1 MREIPFT
8 KMEGC
13 GNDYV
18 YLNGF
23 DTAFLSEGGSVFDT
37 GEIDISA
44 LAQAVSDRHFGI
56 GSDGLVLVLPPSS
69 PDKADVRMR
78 MFNADGTEAEMCGNA
93 SRCVGRLAWQNGLV
107 KSPVIR
113 LETRAGNKILHVLKE
128 KDTQT
133 SLVRVDMGKPELAR
147 QRIPVVPEP
156 TASDN
161 NDQPCIEHP
170 IYAAGREWNM
180 TCVSMGNPHAV
191 IFVEDAGSLD
201 LPVIGPQFENHPYFP
216 CRTNTEFVQI
226 VRHDHARMRVW
237 ERGAGETLSCGTGA
251 CAAAV
256 ACVLTGRT
264 GRNLRMELL
273 GGELDIEWNS
283 RSDHVFMT
291 GPARTVF
298 SGVFLFDYSQT
309 ERGEA

>member
-18 YLNGF
+18 YLNVF
-23 DTAFLSEGGSVFDT
+23 DKAFLSEGCSVFDT
-37 GEIDISA
+37 GEIDTSV
-44 LAQAVSDRHFGI
+44 LAQAVSNRHFGI

-69 PDKADVRMR
+69 PEKADVRMR

-93 SRCVGRLAWQNGLV
+93 SRCVGRLVWQNGLV
-107 KSPVIR
+107 KSPTIR
-113 LETRAGNKILHVLKE
+113 LETCVGNRILHILKE
-128 KDTQT
+128 RDKET
-133 SLVRVDMGKPELAR
+133 SLVRVDMGRPELAR
-147 QRIPVVPEP
+147 QRIPVVFP
-156 TASDN
+156 ASDN
-161 NDQPCIEHP
+161 DGQRCIEQP
-170 IYAAGREWNM
+170 IYAAGREWSI

-191 IFVEDAGSLD
+191 IFVEDVDSLD
-201 LPVIGPQFENHPYFP
+201 LPAIGPQFENHPFFP
-216 CRTNTEFVQI
+216 YRTNTEFVQI
-226 VRHDHARMRVW
+226 IRKDYARMRVW
-237 ERGAGETLSCGTGA
+237 ERGAGETLACGTGA

-264 GRNLRMELL
+264 GRNLRMKLP
-273 GGELDIEWNS
+273 GGELDIEWSS
-283 RSDHVFMT
+283 RSEHVFMT

-298 SGVFLFDYSQT
+298 SGVFLFNDRQA